1 VTDETFRSQMFYVR
15 AEDKTGVSEFVE
27 MKMPLEQVLT
37 IIELL
42 LKQRRSPKIGRNF
55 LNLLMTSN
63 PGASDLLKKMGYTEF
78 QRVNEEK

>member
-1 VTDETFRSQMFYVR
+1 MTDETFRSQMFYVR

-42 LKQRRSPKIGRNF
+42 LKKRRSPKIGRNF

-78 QRVNEEK
+78 QRVNGEK

>member
-1 VTDETFRSQMFYVR
+1 MTDETFRSQMFYVR